1 MISMADIKGE
11 PIPFDEGFGQR
22 SKMSQA
28 CLEVDMEISW
38 FLVCSF
44 VGFSFLFVALI
55 IDNIEAILLNSQLQ
69 NEKFEL

>member
-1 MISMADIKGE
+1 MADIKGE
-11 PIPFDEGFGQR
+11 PIPIDEGFGQR

-44 VGFSFLFVALI
+44 EDFSFFVCGF
-55 IDNIEAILLNSQLQ
+55 NN
-69 NEKFEL
+69 